1 MDLGVRG
8 GRVTEAG
15 LARTSSAGARREDSH
30 GEEGGRS
37 QDRRSPW
44 FRAPSELRN
53 RGLSGWGNE
62 AQAGR
67 GRGRSGGASG
77 LAPVLLFHQGTFPG
91 WGGARQPGGCCAAD
105 LNPPLWVPCLPPPP
119 CPVEWKGGGPG
130 SQHCVQISPPPLGSA
145 EALAGPVPSLAPFC
159 SSVKW
164 AAEGTTWGAGGGFS
178 CDQSP
183 GNRCAQVPGSFCS
196 VSFPHVWTWKWVTT
210 ARCCRAESGVKA
222 GSWPRT
228 FWVWRGQPGHLSPSV
243 LDKPARC

>member
-1 MDLGVRG
+1 MGKRGPDRKGTRTVWGSLWTRPSALVPSGHLPGLGRGQAARGLLCCRPEPSPVGPLSSPHPPVLWSGKAVALGVS
-8 GRVTEAG
+8 TAFK
-15 LARTSSAGARREDSH
+15 SH
-30 GEEGGRS
+30 
-37 QDRRSPW
+37 
-44 FRAPSELRN
+44 L
-53 RGLSGWGNE
+53 
-62 AQAGR
+62 
-67 GRGRSGGASG
+67 
-77 LAPVLLFHQGTFPG
+77 H
-91 WGGARQPGGCCAAD
+91 
-105 LNPPLWVPCLPPPP
+105 
-119 CPVEWKGGGPG
+119 
-130 SQHCVQISPPPLGSA
+130 PLGSP

-196 VSFPHVWTWKWVTT
+196 VSFPHVWAWKWVTT
-210 ARCCRAESGVKA
+210 ARCCWAESGVKA